1 MGKWGGALHHYGRAA
16 GRRGAEA
23 IGERAVVVEPAFR
36 DQREGI
42 SHRHPFGWRAMDTA
56 VYQHVRHKHRI
67 NDRINDR
74 VVDAAGSLSGGQLV

>member
-56 VYQHVRHKHRI
+56 VYQHVRHKHVQSI
-67 NDRINDR
+67 AP